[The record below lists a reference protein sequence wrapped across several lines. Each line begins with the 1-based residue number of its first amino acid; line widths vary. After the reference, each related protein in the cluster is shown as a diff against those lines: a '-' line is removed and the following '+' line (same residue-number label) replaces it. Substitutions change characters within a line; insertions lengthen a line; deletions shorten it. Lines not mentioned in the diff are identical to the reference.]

1 MEGLSALHALHVRPR
16 MKILWTAY
24 LTSFLLVACGA
35 DDNYSVVDPF
45 LLELPKD
52 AQNHGMPD
60 GFVEEFTDS
69 YLAEV
74 TPGIARIRSST
85 PPIRQDLEIWNL
97 RALFYTNLWG
107 EHGVDMHYLPILT
120 EEEFESLRLKV
131 LELRTSNELLEIENV
146 ELKARIHQLEA
157 GEQNAAG
164 QPATRSQS
172 K

>member
-1 MEGLSALHALHVRPR
+1 
-16 MKILWTAY
+16 MKTHWTTF
-24 LTSFLLVACGA
+24 LTSFLFVACGA
-35 DDNYSVVDPF
+35 DHNYSVVDPF

-52 AQNHGMPD
+52 AQHHAMPD
-60 GFVEEFTDS
+60 GFVEQFTDS

-107 EHGVDMHYLPILT
+107 EHGVDMHYLPIQT
-120 EEEFESLRLKV
+120 EEELESLRLKM
-131 LELRTSNELLEIENV
+131 LELRNSNEVLEIENL
-146 ELKARIHQLEA
+146 ELKARIHQLE

-164 QPATRSQS
+164 QPATRSES